1 MNTVPYPRIFINRR
15 RIASAVARIGA
26 EIRRDYREKNPLLI
40 GILKGSFI
48 FVADLVRKL
57 DFPLE
62 VEFIQ
67 LSSYGN
73 STRSSGQVTLLTDP
87 CPDVSGR
94 HVLIVEDIIDTGLT
108 SRFLYQYF
116 LERGAV
122 SIKLCALLDK
132 PSRRKESMAIDY
144 LGFTVPDMFLVGYG
158 LDYCEKYRNLPDLCI
173 LENET
178 KVFPQ

>member
-1 MNTVPYPRIFINRR
+1 MNTQPYPRIFINRR

-87 CPDVSGR
+87 CPDVGG
-94 HVLIVEDIIDTGLT
+94 HVLIVEDIH
-108 SRFLYQYF
+108 
-116 LERGAV
+116 
-122 SIKLCALLDK
+122 
-132 PSRRKESMAIDY
+132 
-144 LGFTVPDMFLVGYG
+144 
-158 LDYCEKYRNLPDLCI
+158 
-173 LENET
+173 
-178 KVFPQ
+178 